1 MNRDHK
7 NHKRLLIVSAIV
19 FGLVFFGLLAFAIWD
34 TIASKKSIIRLGD
47 YSSLTYTSSSRD
59 EARAEVTELVVSRSK
74 FGGLVKEEAESLYRS
89 TMDVYREEAEYLK
102 TTLPE
107 YIKAM
112 FGTTEEQLRKD
123 VRKSAL
129 EVAKEEA
136 VLDAIADRENI
147 TLTEIRFD
155 KILQKYME
163 EAGYTDRK
171 KYLVDYNE
179 KDLRVRMRRELTAD
193 WLLERATG
201 PALDEGDTE

>member
-1 MNRDHK
+1 M
-7 NHKRLLIVSAIV
+7 IVSAIV

-123 VRKSAL
+123 VWKSAL

-201 PALDEGDTE
+201 PALDEGDAE